1 MAGSRTSLRLYRAL
15 LRLYPATFRD
25 RFGDEMVQLLDDQ
38 LRDARS
44 AGSTTSTAAAWLRV
58 VGDLIVTSV
67 AERLAGD
74 RGLARS
80 LAAPSVSSRVLGFL
94 GVVGGLAILAAF
106 VVQKLIFEDQPWLI
120 TVRLLLFN
128 LGAVA
133 IVLGL
138 RRRRASNA
146 HPQVLESIIGWATMG
161 ANAWYAGM
169 ILLPVVGWAPFAGD
183 NHMVGFLAGLA
194 LWVTAVLFGLVVARG
209 DGILRV
215 GGMTLSIGS
224 ALTLLGI
231 DRLGLT
237 HGELAFLFVP
247 IALAGQGL
255 NGLGWLFLGYDLA
268 TRRRLKAEPLPKA

>member
-15 LRLYPATFRD
+15 LRLYPGTFRD

-38 LRDARS
+38 LGDARS
-44 AGSTTSTAAAWLRV
+44 AGTITSTASTWLRA

-67 AERLAGD
+67 AERVAGD
-74 RGLARS
+74 RRLAGS
-80 LAAPSVSSRVLGFL
+80 LAAPSVSSRVLGSV

-138 RRRRASNA
+138 RRRRASTA
-146 HPQVLESIIGWATMG
+146 HPQVLESIIGWATVG

-194 LWVTAVLFGLVVARG
+194 LWVTAALFGLVVARG
-209 DGILRV
+209 GGILRV
-215 GGMTLSIGS
+215 GGWTLSIGS

-237 HGELAFLFVP
+237 NGDLAFLFVP

-255 NGLGWLFLGYDLA
+255 NGLGWLFVGYDLA